1 MTSERQIRT
10 LRTRLSQ
17 RREGARSFMIH
28 DRLVQLFERHFGL
41 HPTAVLEVA
50 GDGSQRRYFRLVG
63 PSMETAVGAVGPDHE
78 ENRAFLS
85 FSRSL
90 REAGLN
96 VPRIYGTDEQAGVW
110 LEEDLGDT
118 TLFTLLADAR
128 SREGKR
134 FPESVL
140 RSYERVVEELPRFQV
155 IGGKVVDFTVCYPRP
170 AFDRQSMMW
179 DLNYFKYHFLKLAHV
194 PFNEARLERDFGRL
208 VRFLLRTDTQHF
220 LYRDFQS
227 RNVMIR
233 EDGPWFIDY
242 QGGRRGALHYDIAS
256 LLYDAKAAI
265 PNEVRAHLLQ
275 HYLHALAEHVPVDP
289 QQFNELFRGYVLV
302 RVMQAM
308 GAYGYRGFFERKPRF
323 LQSVPF
329 AAENLA
335 GILAQGL
342 PVELPELEGAF
353 QRIVDEWRPRRRSTD
368 EADGLLVQIGS
379 FSYKEGYPRDESG
392 HGGGFVFDCRA
403 IPNPGRHLEYA
414 ERTGRDKDVIAYIER
429 WPEAEAFWRNVREL
443 VEAQV
448 TDYVRR
454 GFTNLSVHFGCTG
467 GRHRSVYYAERLARH
482 LAGTFP
488 DVRVRLEHREASRWA
503 SAPEAR
509 TVDDVPSALPDSTSG
524 ASGEQPARSPG

>member
-1 MTSERQIRT
+1 
-10 LRTRLSQ
+10 
-17 RREGARSFMIH
+17 MIH
-28 DRLVQLFERHFGL
+28 DKIVQLFEGHFGC

-63 PSMETAVGAVGPDHE
+63 PDMETAIGAIGPDHD

-85 FSRSL
+85 FSRSF
-90 REAGLN
+90 REAGLR
-96 VPRIYGTDEQAGVW
+96 VPQIYGAAEDAGVW

-118 TLFTLLADAR
+118 TLFSQLADAR

-134 FPESVL
+134 FPESAL
-140 RSYERVVEELPRFQV
+140 RLYERVVEELPRFQV
-155 IGGKVVDFTVCYPRP
+155 KGGEVVDFDACYPRA

-194 PFNEARLERDFGRL
+194 PFNEARLEEDFDQP
-208 VRFLLRTDTQHF
+208 VRWLLRTETHHF
-220 LYRDFQS
+220 MYRDFQS

-256 LLYDAKAAI
+256 LLYDAKAAV
-265 PNEVRAHLLQ
+265 PNDVRAHLLD
-275 HYLHALAEHVPVDP
+275 HYLDALQAHVEVDKP
-289 QQFNELFRGYVLV
+289 RFKELFRGYVLV

-335 GILAQGL
+335 GILEQGL
-342 PVELPELEGAF
+342 PIKLPELEGTF
-353 QRIVDEWRPRRRSTD
+353 QRIVEEWHPRRGKAAD
-368 EADGLLVQIGS
+368 EAPGLTVRVGS
-379 FSYKEGYPRDESG
+379 FSYKQGYPADESG

-403 IPNPGRHLEYA
+403 IPNPGRHLEYS
-414 ERTGRDKDVIAYIER
+414 EKTGRDREVIEYIER
-429 WPEAEAFWRNVREL
+429 WPETDSFWRNVREL
-443 VEAQV
+443 VDAQV
-448 TDYVRR
+448 QDYTRR
-454 GFTNLSVHFGCTG
+454 GFNALSVHFGCTG
-467 GRHRSVYYAERLARH
+467 GRHRSVYFAEKLARH

-488 DVRVRLEHREASRWA
+488 TVQVRLEHREAGTWKR
-503 SAPEAR
+503 
-509 TVDDVPSALPDSTSG
+509 DSEP
-524 ASGEQPARSPG
+524 APARSPARAETVPTSS